1 MQLKQR
7 VVPSRGELIKATI
20 LEKYGPDYYKNLGKM
35 GGSCKV
41 PKGFAKNHE
50 LAVTAGR
57 KGGQIS
63 RRGPAKDKTKEG
75 K

>member
-1 MQLKQR
+1 MKLKQR
-7 VVPSRGELIKATI
+7 IEPTPGEKIKATI
-20 LEKYGPDYYKNLGKM
+20 LAKYGPDYYKNLGKM
-35 GGSCKV
+35 GGSCKG

-63 RRGPAKDKTKEG
+63 RRGPAKNKTKED